1 MDGPLDDIERCERW
15 DACDAREVRDG
26 RDDADDIRISDER
39 DSPPEKLRTEDA
51 RAGVAGIDAASAPGI
66 VHSSAERV
74 ATGAAGS
81 RFCAV
86 APETP
91 QKEESRLRAPS
102 APVLF
107 FFFGVIFRRS
117 FFSSLA

>member
-15 DACDAREVRDG
+15 DVCEAREVRDG
-26 RDDADDIRISDER
+26 RDDAEDIRISDER

-74 ATGAAGS
+74 ATGAATAVVGVLDSWPPTTTVHVMSTPTGPARSTSQSSS
-81 RFCAV
+81 R
-86 APETP
+86 
-91 QKEESRLRAPS
+91 
-102 APVLF
+102 
-107 FFFGVIFRRS
+107 
-117 FFSSLA
+117 

>member
-1 MDGPLDDIERCERW
+1 V
-15 DACDAREVRDG
+15 REG
-26 RDDADDIRISDER
+26 RDEAEDIRISDER
-39 DSPPEKLRTEDA
+39 DSPPEKLSTEDA
-51 RAGVAGIDAASAPGI
+51 RAGVAGIDAASALGV

-74 ATGAAGS
+74 AAGAAGS

-91 QKEESRLRAPS
+91 QNEESRLRAPS

-107 FFFGVIFRRS
+107 FFFGVIFSRS